1 MTDTLS
7 HLLCRGLIKAG
18 IDALYCLPGV
28 QNDDFLNGLG
38 DFPEIRP
45 FVGRHEQACSCMAT
59 GAALASGK
67 PQAYCTVPGQGVL
80 NAAAGHSTAF
90 DAAGPAVVEMPVD
103 KIYPSP
109 WTHIFLPTV
118 RGEPQVPMLEMPD

>member
-1 MTDTLS
+1 
-7 HLLCRGLIKAG
+7 
-18 IDALYCLPGV
+18 
-28 QNDDFLNGLG
+28 
-38 DFPEIRP
+38 
-45 FVGRHEQACSCMAT
+45 MAT

-80 NAAAGHSTAF
+80 NV
-90 DAAGPAVVEMPVD
+90 AAGPAVVEMLID

-118 RGEPQVPMLEMPD
+118 RGEPQVPMLEVPD